1 MVNEQLT
8 PDRREEGS
16 IGIGAMIV
24 FIALILVAAVAST
37 IIIKTAEELQQNA
50 ENTSSDTRQQISG
63 KVAIA
68 DVYVKTTA
76 DTDNDDADDDPTTG
90 DKEDIATM
98 EVIARISSG
107 SLNVQEGDISY
118 YISCQVTLLDQAN
131 DPTFAVVDSGTA
143 DSLNLDG
150 SDITDGTEITAG
162 TTFKFEIDL
171 SATDVTNTAGDTPLA
186 PDGQLDL
193 GDFATSTT
201 PGCDMEAG
209 AGQELELRVVV
220 DGGGETL
227 ANLKIESITLGKS
240 IM

>member
-63 KVAIA
+63 KVSVA

-76 DTDNDDADDDPTTG
+76 DPLAEGAG
-90 DKEDIATM
+90 DTDIATM

-107 SLNVQEGDISY
+107 SLNVQQGDISY
-118 YISCQVTLLDQAN
+118 YISCKVTLVDEAG
-131 DPTFAVVDSGTA
+131 DPTYAVVDSGDATA
-143 DSLNLDG
+143 VNLDG
-150 SDITDGTEITAG
+150 SAIAAGTELTAG

-171 SATDVTNTAGDTPLA
+171 NPTDVADTAGTGAADN
-186 PDGQLDL
+186 DLDD
-193 GDFATSTT
+193 GDFLSATT
-201 PGCDMEAG
+201 PGCDCEAG